1 MICEQ
6 NHDFFIV
13 DFFFIFEQIYL
24 KSLFN
29 IMKRLASNE

>member
-6 NHDFFIV
+6 NHDFFFV
-13 DFFFIFEQIYL
+13 DFFIFEQIYV

-29 IMKRLASNE
+29 IMKRLVSNE